1 MTGIVYA
8 LFIAAAVAVVF
19 LTVRKFAGN
28 LNHSDD
34 WWYGWAFIIL
44 VSGPSL
50 VGVLQFLA
58 A

>member
-19 LTVRKFAGN
+19 LTVRKILGN

-34 WWYGWAFIIL
+34 WWYGWAFVIL
-44 VSGPSL
+44 VSGPTL
-50 VGVLQFLA
+50 VGVLEFVTA
-58 A
+58 